1 MYSSDEFANEKRM
14 KIDKNLKVFLEEI
27 IIEFKNFLDFWIKW
41 KGHREQENLLDD
53 VEDFIE
59 DSGHRMLAI
68 CMCFDD

>member
-1 MYSSDEFANEKRM
+1 M

-53 VEDFIE
+53 VEDFIN
-59 DSGHRMLAI
+59 SIPPR
-68 CMCFDD
+68 